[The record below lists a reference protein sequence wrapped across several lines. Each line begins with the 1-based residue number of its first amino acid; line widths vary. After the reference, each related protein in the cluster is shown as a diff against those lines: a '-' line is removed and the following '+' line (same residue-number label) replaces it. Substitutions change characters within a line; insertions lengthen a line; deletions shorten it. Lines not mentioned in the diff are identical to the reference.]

1 MKIDITEQDLFNYV
15 FFPESLSPEILHFL
29 SNSKE
34 FSDEIEFFS
43 ELKGSLTKELSLE
56 VKKELADRIQSYHF
70 NKIITLYPVKYSAKK
85 KVNGLI
91 LAAASDEVKKP
102 IVSSRTFYDNDKTYI
117 IKVINYENSS
127 KIFVFSTHYELIQ
140 NFDLIIS
147 PQNLRYHIDDNS
159 IPLELDFKVLPE
171 SITIEFNLAQQ
182 S

>member
-1 MKIDITEQDLFNYV
+1 MKLDITEQDLFNYV
-15 FFPESLSPEILHFL
+15 FFPESLSPEIIHFL

-43 ELKGSLTKELSLE
+43 ELKSSLNKELSLDE
-56 VKKELADRIQSYHF
+56 KKELADRIQSYHF

-102 IVSSRTFYDNDKTYI
+102 IVSSRTFYDNDNAYI
-117 IKVINYENSS
+117 IKVINYENYS
-127 KIFVFSTHYELIQ
+127 KIFVFSTQYELIK
-140 NFDLIIS
+140 NFDLLIN

-171 SITIEFNLAQQ
+171 SITIEFNLTQQ
-182 S
+182 P